1 MKGKFI
7 TIEGCDGS
15 GKSTQKKL
23 LIEYLKSRNFDVVD
37 TREPGG
43 TERAEKIRE
52 LILDKSLA
60 GMSGVTELLLY
71 TASRIEHV
79 NGLILPSLQ
88 AGKYVVCDRFID
100 STLAYQGY
108 ARGLGIKFIQ
118 DIFELTTPNCWPDI
132 TIFLNVPPDN
142 AFSRKG
148 GFDKNDRIESEAFEF
163 HQKVYNGF
171 LELSRI
177 FKDRIISIDGNGSQD
192 DILQKIILELSK
204 RNII

>member
-148 GFDKNDRIESEAFEF
+148 GFDKNDRIESEAFDF

>member
-23 LIEYLKSRNFDVVD
+23 LIEYLRSQNYDVVD

-43 TERAEKIRE
+43 TPEAEKIRK
-52 LILDKSLA
+52 LILDKSLTK
-60 GMSGVTELLLY
+60 MSGITELLLY
-71 TASRIEHV
+71 TASRTEHV
-79 NGLILPSLQ
+79 NGLILPSLKL
-88 AGKYVVCDRFID
+88 GKYVVCDRFVD

-108 ARGLGIKFIQ
+108 ARGLGIKYIQ
-118 DIFELTTPNCWPDI
+118 DIFELTTPDCWPDV

-148 GFDKNDRIESEAFEF
+148 GIDEDDRVENESLDF
-163 HQKVYNGF
+163 HQRVYDGF
-171 LELSRI
+171 LELCKI
-177 FKDRIISIDGNGSQD
+177 YKDRIISIEANGSKYD
-192 DILQKIILELSK
+192 TSIKIVKELSK